1 MLCVLR
7 ICDGCVDSVVFDNLP
22 FFNLPSQVTLQTKQ
36 LTSAFDKQSRHISGL
51 LAELREKES
60 ALRSQEEELQRS
72 KQELDAFRARK
83 AGDDQRREERTLKES
98 DTESNI
104 GLQEIPPSSPHTNAQ
119 ELLSDSEAASSDN
132 QLSGIKG
139 EVEADVTAELLSLRQ
154 ENPLLQKKLLDFNA
168 SKTSA
173 SLTPVDDG
181 NQENQDQA
189 KQNPSTG
196 PAPPIL
202 DQWGEPADVSGVVT
216 SCKEESERE
225 ERSTEERVEAGCQP
239 QLIQLQQQVLIM
251 FTLALIKSFVK
262 HFGL

>member
-1 MLCVLR
+1 MLCVLH

-119 ELLSDSEAASSDN
+119 ELLSDSKAASSDN

-154 ENPLLQKKLLDFNA
+154 EKLLDFNA

-196 PAPPIL
+196 PAPPFL
-202 DQWGEPADVSGVVT
+202 DQWGEPVDVSGVVT

-251 FTLALIKSFVK
+251 FTLTLIKSFVK